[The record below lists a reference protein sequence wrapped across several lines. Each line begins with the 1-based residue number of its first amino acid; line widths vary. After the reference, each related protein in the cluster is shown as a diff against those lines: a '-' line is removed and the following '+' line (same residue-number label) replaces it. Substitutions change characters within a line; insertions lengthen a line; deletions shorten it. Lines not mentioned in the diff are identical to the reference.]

1 MRKWFAETCDLPEAF
16 VIGYQTGELERMF
29 SRLQKIVEDEI
40 KDAGGKPIA
49 DSIEKYYNTG
59 PMGHPFRAQLAVR
72 IQGEFPDKED
82 ADGQNRNA

>member
-16 VIGYQTGELERMF
+16 VIGYQAGESERIF

-59 PMGHPFRAQLAVR
+59 PIGFRAQFAVR
-72 IQGEFPDKED
+72 MQGEFPDKEET
-82 ADGQNRNA
+82 DGQNRNA